1 MKATLPLILLALLLS
16 LGSLYSEERAPVPPI
31 VGEGFEQLRSN
42 GSLAAMAAWFAG
54 SSKENDDD
62 QDRAAAR
69 LNNMQST
76 YGRFSGYEILRSVP
90 LTASTE
96 RVYAAVKFEKGVAW
110 ISFDCYRPG
119 KDWIVVRFDFATNA
133 NLVLPPNILGGQ

>member
-1 MKATLPLILLALLLS
+1 
-16 LGSLYSEERAPVPPI
+16 
-31 VGEGFEQLRSN
+31 
-42 GSLAAMAAWFAG
+42 MAAWFAG

-69 LNNMQST
+69 LNNMQT
-76 YGRFSGYEILRSVP
+76 TFGRFSGYEILRSVP
-90 LTASTE
+90 LTTSTE

-119 KDWIVVRFDFATNA
+119 KVWIVVRFDFATNA